1 MEVYYRIIAGTKQ
14 TVQFQKSAPGVQN
27 MRKHT
32 VENLILILGFHFKP
46 KDVNFFRWS
55 TFPVFFGQLTGAY
68 EGIGTVSH
76 VIRVKL
82 LLILN
87 NSILKG

>member
-1 MEVYYRIIAGTKQ
+1 MLNVYFHKT
-14 TVQFQKSAPGVQN
+14 APGLQN
-27 MRKHT
+27 MGKHT
-32 VENLILILGFHFKP
+32 AEILILILGFHFKP
-46 KDVNFFRWS
+46 KDVNYFRWS

-68 EGIGTVSH
+68 EGIGTVSR

-82 LLILN
+82 PLILN